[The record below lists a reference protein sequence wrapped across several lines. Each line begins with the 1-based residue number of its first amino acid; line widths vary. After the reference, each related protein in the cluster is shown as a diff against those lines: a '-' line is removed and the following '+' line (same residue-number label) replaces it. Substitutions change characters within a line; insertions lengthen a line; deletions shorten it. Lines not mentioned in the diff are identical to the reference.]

1 MAETRGAELRQ
12 LSVPPC
18 YWGAVLGRPN
28 RLRRGSMDYGFTFG
42 GGAFATAPVNTLA
55 LRPPLST
62 TLGVEHRVQLGDKG
76 GLQGFGD

>member
-1 MAETRGAELRQ
+1 
-12 LSVPPC
+12 
-18 YWGAVLGRPN
+18 
-28 RLRRGSMDYGFTFG
+28 MDYGFTFG